1 MTNLNEKN
9 VNTNETKKEKT
20 LYDINPEELLT
31 TDAVDVELIKKGFS
45 DLTESELKKHQS
57 FLAKVYQKEVRSGFG
72 KSQEIKKV
80 WIFAMKVAPTVILER
95 TLSEEEISAI
105 QALNPKL
112 INNKAV
118 TKVPAKCI
126 SGVTE
131 EGRRYF
137 RILACLCHAVYFGSS
152 RNNKYNNGFLSN
164 LQVTNL
170 VVNNRNAKSHPELVK
185 VKFVDISN
193 ELINTIEKDYV
204 DNLVNSNDEF

>member
-1 MTNLNEKN
+1 MTTTNEKN
-9 VNTNETKKEKT
+9 LNINETKKEKT

-31 TDAVDVELIKKGFS
+31 TDAADVELIKKGFS
-45 DLTESELKKHQS
+45 ELTESDLKKHQS
-57 FLAKVYQKEVRSGFG
+57 FLAKVYEKEIKTGFG
-72 KSQEIKKV
+72 KAQEVKKI
-80 WIFAMKVAPTVILER
+80 WMFAMKVAPTVILER
-95 TLSEEEISAI
+95 SLTEEEISAI
-105 QALNPKL
+105 RALNPKL

-118 TKVPAKCI
+118 VKVPAKCI

-131 EGRRYF
+131 DGRRFF

-152 RNNKYNNGFLSN
+152 RNNKRNNGFLSN

-170 VVNNRNAKSHPELVK
+170 VVNNRNVKSHPELVK

-193 ELINTIEKDYV
+193 ELLNTIEEDYT